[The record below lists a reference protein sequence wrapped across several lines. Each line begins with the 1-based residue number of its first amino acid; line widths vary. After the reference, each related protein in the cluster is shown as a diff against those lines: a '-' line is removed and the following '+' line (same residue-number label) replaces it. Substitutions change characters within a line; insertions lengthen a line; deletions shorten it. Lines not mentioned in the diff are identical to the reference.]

1 MSVFSHKEFDQ
12 HEQVSYFQ
20 CPQTGL
26 RAIIAVHNTNLGP
39 ALGGCRMW
47 AYDNDEQA
55 LNDVLRLSRGMTYKS
70 AITGLPLGGGK
81 SVIIGDSRK
90 IKTPELMK
98 AMGRAVDTFAGR
110 YIIAEDVGT
119 TVEDMKNIHAS
130 TEHVVGIP
138 MDGEAHAGG
147 GDPSPT
153 TALGVYTGLKAA
165 ARLRLGK
172 DSLQGVKVAV
182 QGLGNVGYNLCK
194 LLAADGAILSVT
206 DVQVEKLELAK
217 KEFGATVVGLNEIY
231 DVDAEIFAPCAL
243 GAILN
248 DDTLPRLK
256 AQVVAGAS
264 NNQLAEARHGDVLR
278 SMNVLYA
285 PDYVINAGGIIAV
298 YYEYLSRKTGK
309 AFDRQQV
316 LDHVAQIAGTVDL
329 VTKRAQ
335 QENISTAK
343 AADAIAEQRFKCEK
357 TCKAA

>member
-12 HEQVSYFQ
+12 HEQVSFFQ

-26 RAIIAVHNTNLGP
+26 RAIISVHNTHLGP

-55 LNDVLRLSRGMTYKS
+55 LNDVLRLSRGMTYKA

-90 IKTPELMK
+90 IKTPDLMK
-98 AMGRAVDTFAGR
+98 AMGRAVDTFGGR

-119 TVEDMKNIHAS
+119 TVEDMKNISLS

-138 MDGEAHAGG
+138 MDGEAHGS

-172 DSLQGVKVAV
+172 DNLQGVKVAV

-194 LLAADGAILSVT
+194 LLAADGAVLSVT
-206 DVQVEKLELAK
+206 DVQVEKLDMAK
-217 KEFGATVVGLNEIY
+217 KDFGATVVGLNEIY
-231 DVDAEIFAPCAL
+231 DVDVDIFAPCAL

-256 AQVVAGAS
+256 AQVVAGAA
-264 NNQLAEARHGDVLR
+264 NNQLAETRHGDVLR
-278 SMNVLYA
+278 GMNVLYA
-285 PDYVINAGGIIAV
+285 PDYVINAGGIITV
-298 YYEYLSRKTGK
+298 YYEYLARKTGK
-309 AFDRQQV
+309 AYDRQQV
-316 LDHVAQIAGTVDL
+316 LDHVAKIADTVDL

-335 QENISTAK
+335 QANTSTAK
-343 AADAIAEQRFKCEK
+343 AADCIAEQRFKGQK
-357 TCKAA
+357 ACKAA

>member
-12 HEQVSYFQ
+12 HEQVSFFQ

-26 RAIIAVHNTNLGP
+26 RAIIAVHNTHLGP

-47 AYDNDEQA
+47 AYENDEQA

-138 MDGEAHAGG
+138 MEDGTHGG

-172 DSLQGVKVAV
+172 DNLQGVKVAV

-194 LLAADGAILSVT
+194 LLAADGAVLSVT
-206 DVQVEKLELAK
+206 DVQVEKLDMAK
-217 KEFGATVVGLNEIY
+217 KEFGAAVVGLNEIY
-231 DVDAEIFAPCAL
+231 DVDADIFAPCAL
-243 GAILN
+243 GAIIN
-248 DDTLPRLK
+248 DETLPRLK
-256 AQVVAGAS
+256 AKVVAGAS

-278 SMNVLYA
+278 GMNVLYA
-285 PDYVINAGGIIAV
+285 PDYVINAGGIITV
-298 YYEYLSRKTGK
+298 YYEFLARKTGTVY
-309 AFDRQQV
+309 DRQQV
-316 LDHVAQIAGTVDL
+316 LDHVAKIADTVEL

-343 AADAIAEQRFKCEK
+343 AADCIAEQRFKGQK
-357 TCKAA
+357 ACKAA